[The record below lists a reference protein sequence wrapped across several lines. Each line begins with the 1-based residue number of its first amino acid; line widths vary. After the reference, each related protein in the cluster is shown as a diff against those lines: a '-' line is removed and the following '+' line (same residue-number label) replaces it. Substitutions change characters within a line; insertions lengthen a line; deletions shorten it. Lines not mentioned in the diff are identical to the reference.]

1 MVNIPPKVTCKYTR
15 LLPVAVYQQF
25 YNFNQDLNSML
36 CRRIHI
42 FYMSFILFMS
52 IVT

>member
-15 LLPVAVYQQF
+15 LSPVKSF
-25 YNFNQDLNSML
+25 INFDQEINSML
-36 CRRIHI
+36 CQRIHI
-42 FYMSFILFMS
+42 FYSSYILFMS